1 MAIKVYGD
9 KIVFPDNTEQTTAAD
24 SADTSYTKAEIDAQQ
39 EAQDVQIESKVPEA
53 PDDGETYARNN
64 KTWVGISDSSGI
76 PDAPVDGLQYG
87 RQDGEWTE
95 VEAGS
100 DTYTKS
106 EIDSQ
111 QKIQDDAIVENN
123 DDLARQ
129 QIEISNQQTSIDK
142 NTGDITTE
150 SGRITANTDAI
161 AALPTP
167 VDAYTKAESDVIDN
181 AQDTE
186 IQANTD
192 AIAALPTPVDSYTKA
207 EIDTQQ
213 GLQDTNISS
222 NATNISSNTSAIGT
236 LSGQVGQNSDDIAE
250 LQDSIFFSSAYSA
263 DYPSAPNRDPE
274 DGNMYLQNLA
284 LFTYSYAEATQIF
297 ASKTDESGNV
307 RQFTAIKPGDS
318 IVLNEVDSPNYGRY
332 ELVTVEEVSD
342 SYVVM
347 NVIPML
353 GQGTVITGVKVA
365 FQAFPKPGS
374 DSIWTLD
381 TDISL
386 VAPEATFPGNIVVDG
401 VNVGTGVNGKTSN
414 VALGMG
420 ATGTV
425 KNVSAYNN
433 VAIGSESFGAG
444 VSANNSVAV
453 GYQAM
458 FQTESGVGNT
468 AVGSQS
474 LYSNVAGKNNTA
486 IGNFAGGNFNSGD
499 NNILIGNNAQASA
512 DGVSNEVTIGDDNVT
527 VTRLKGNVLVG
538 DTTWDGGPTTGLAI
552 QASSSDGSPFAMYI
566 KNSNDAELVTVRCN
580 GDTTI
585 GGALSVGT
593 TTTMSDNLTINTG
606 DLQITDISSNASTPN
621 MVITES
627 GVVYK
632 STSAFYSTKEVDGLV
647 NAKDAI
653 INKLTERL
661 DDLELKFKALK

>member
-365 FQAFPKPGS
+365 FQAFPKPGD
-374 DSIWTLD
+374 DSIWAVNESGSATYD
-381 TDISL
+381 GNIIVQSMTSNNDITVNS
-386 VAPEATFPGNIVVDG
+386 VPYGIGASADVYNIAIGVNSQTEATGSRNISIGYATLTDAE
-401 VNVGTGVNGKTSN
+401 GTG
-414 VALGMG
+414 
-420 ATGTV
+420 
-425 KNVSAYNN
+425 
-433 VAIGSESFGAG
+433 
-444 VSANNSVAV
+444 
-453 GYQAM
+453 
-458 FQTESGVGNT
+458 
-468 AVGSQS
+468 
-474 LYSNVAGKNNTA
+474 NTA
-486 IGNFAGGNFNSGD
+486 IGHSAGQYNTGS
-499 NNILIGNNAQASA
+499 NNTVIGAGASSSA
-512 DGVSNEVTIGDDNVT
+512 NDVDNEVTIGNDDVENT
-527 VTRLKGNVLVG
+527 ILKGNVTVG
-538 DTTWDGGPTTGLAI
+538 A
-552 QASSSDGSPFAMYI
+552 
-566 KNSNDAELVTVRCN
+566 
-580 GDTTI
+580 
-585 GGALSVGT
+585 
-593 TTTMSDNLTINTG
+593 
-606 DLQITDISSNASTPN
+606 SSNAIKLHGMGTGNSEVTGFEGTFNVGNTYSEGNLNLISGNQVAVVIDKDTNATFNANIYIPNVYTNTVGTAPNVVVDSFGNLQRST
-621 MVITES
+621 T
-627 GVVYK
+627 
-632 STSAFYSTKEVDGLV
+632 AFYSTKEVDGLV

-661 DDLELKFKALK
+661 DALELKFKALK